1 MPAPSQSSDERRPS
15 PKALLELAGK
25 ENAGKLK
32 VFLGAAPGVGKTYA
46 MLGSARAQKAE
57 GVDVVVGVVETHG
70 RSETAALL
78 EGLEVLAR
86 RPVAYRNRTLME
98 FDVDAALARKPELL
112 LVDEFAH
119 TNAPGSLHAKRY
131 QDVEEILRAGVDVW
145 TTLNI
150 QHLESLTDVVE
161 RITGVTVRET
171 VPDKVIERADEIV
184 VVDLPPDELI
194 ERLHEG
200 KVYLPENARRAID
213 QFFKP
218 GNLTALRE
226 LALRRTADRVDE
238 KMLAHLRQ
246 SAIEGAWPTAER
258 LLVCVGSDEF
268 SEKVV
273 RTASRMAAALKSPWV
288 ALQLQTIE
296 PQASGRNARRR
307 SEKALRLAERLGADV
322 VRVTG
327 KDMVAEI
334 LRYARRNN
342 ITQIV
347 VGRSGSSWLSRL
359 AGRSLSEALIADA
372 KDIAVTVIAPDQ
384 PRAWRWWRPP
394 ELPALANAFLSSSVA
409 VAVATLAGI
418 GLSRLTPLPNVSL
431 LYLLGVLGC
440 ALRFGTGS
448 AISASVLSFLAYNFF
463 FIEPTLTFT
472 VAKPHE
478 LVSLFVLLAVA
489 MIAGGLA
496 GRLRERTDA
505 IFERAIETQALYDF
519 SRKLSGA
526 GTLDDVIWTLAKQA
540 ALTVKGSSIILL
552 HDGRDL
558 AIRGGWPP
566 EDTLPTADWA
576 AARWA
581 FREGQPAGRFTGT
594 MPNARYHFRPL
605 GSSDGPRGVMG
616 VEPEDKDD
624 HLPGA
629 TEAALQAL
637 SDQATIALERTL
649 LVEEAAKSEAAI
661 ESERLR
667 SALLSSISHDLRT
680 PLSSIVGSV
689 SSLRTLGE
697 RIPKED
703 RADLLMTIEEEA
715 SRLSRF
721 VSNLLDMTRLEA
733 GALDIRKDWV
743 DIADCAR
750 GAVAR
755 AQKSFPKRR
764 TELKLAAGL
773 PLIRGDAALLEQ
785 VVFNLLDNADKYPG
799 PASVTQVSVARAGN
813 LVVLSVTDQGSGI
826 PPDAQRRVFEKFY
839 RVGHGDGRA
848 PGTGLGLSICEG
860 IVKGMGGSI
869 RVESPASG
877 GMGTRIVVELP
888 IPAQPAEDPSGGGA
902 K

>member
-1 MPAPSQSSDERRPS
+1 MAKSTESTDERRPS

-25 ENAGKLK
+25 EHTGKLK

-46 MLGSARAQKAE
+46 MLSAAQAQKSE
-57 GVDVVVGVVETHG
+57 NVDVVVGLVETHG
-70 RSETAALL
+70 RAETAVLL
-78 EGLEVLAR
+78 DGLEVLAR
-86 RPVAYRNRTLME
+86 RPVAYRNHTLME

-131 QDVEEILRAGVDVW
+131 QDVEEILRAGIDVW

-150 QHLESLTDVVE
+150 QHLESLGDVVE
-161 RITGVTVRET
+161 RITGIKIRET
-171 VPDKVIERADEIV
+171 VPDKVLERADEIV

-258 LLVCVGSDEF
+258 LLVCVGSDEL
-268 SEKVV
+268 SETVV

-288 ALQLQTIE
+288 ALQLQSVE
-296 PQASGRNARRR
+296 PEAAGRTARRR
-307 SEKALRLAERLGADV
+307 SEKALRLAERLGADI

-334 LRYARRNN
+334 FRYARRNN

-347 VGRSGSSWLSRL
+347 VGRSVSSLLSRL
-359 AGRSLSEALIADA
+359 AGRSLSDALIADA
-372 KDIAVTVIAPDQ
+372 KDIAITVIAADQ
-384 PRAWRWWRPP
+384 PRNWSWQPP
-394 ELPALANAFLSSSVA
+394 QLPAVATALLTSSVA
-409 VAVATLAGI
+409 VVAATLAGV
-418 GLSRLTPLPNVSL
+418 GLSQVTPLPNVSL

-448 AISASVLSFLAYNFF
+448 AISASILSFLAYNFF

-478 LVSLFVLLAVA
+478 LVSLFVFLAVA
-489 MIAGGLA
+489 MLTGGLA
-496 GRLRERTDA
+496 GRLRERTGA

-526 GTLDDVIWTLAKQA
+526 GKLDDVVWALAKQA
-540 ALTVKGSSIILL
+540 AQTVKGSSIILL
-552 HDGRDL
+552 SDGKDL
-558 AIRGGWPP
+558 TIRGGWPP
-566 EDTLPTADWA
+566 EDTLPTPDWA

-581 FREGQPAGRFTGT
+581 FKEHQAAGRFTGT

-605 GSSDGPRGVMG
+605 GSSDDPRGVLG
-616 VEPEDKDD
+616 VDPGEKDD

-637 SDQATIALERTL
+637 SDQAAIALERTL
-649 LVEEAAKSEAAI
+649 LVEEAAKSEAAA

-689 SSLRTLGE
+689 TSLRMLGD
-697 RIPKED
+697 RMTRED
-703 RADLLMTIEEEA
+703 RADLLSTIEEEA
-715 SRLSRF
+715 TRLSRF

-743 DIADCAR
+743 DIADAAR

-755 AQKSFPKRR
+755 AQKGSPGRKI
-764 TELKLAAGL
+764 ELKLASDL

-785 VVFNLLDNADKYPG
+785 VVFNLLDNADKYGG
-799 PASVTQVSVARAGN
+799 PASITQVKVAHDKDSVE
-813 LVVLSVTDQGSGI
+813 LSVTDQGPGI
-826 PPDAQRRVFEKFY
+826 PPDALERVFEKFY

-848 PGTGLGLSICEG
+848 PGTGLGLSICQG
-860 IVKGMGGSI
+860 IIKAMGGTI
-869 RVESPASG
+869 RAESPVAG
-877 GMGTRIVVELP
+877 GKGTCMIIRLP
-888 IPAQPAEDPSGGGA
+888 VPAQAA

>member
-1 MPAPSQSSDERRPS
+1 
-15 PKALLELAGK
+15 LLA
-25 ENAGKLK
+25 
-32 VFLGAAPGVGKTYA
+32 
-46 MLGSARAQKAE
+46 
-57 GVDVVVGVVETHG
+57 
-70 RSETAALL
+70 
-78 EGLEVLAR
+78 
-86 RPVAYRNRTLME
+86 
-98 FDVDAALARKPELL
+98 
-112 LVDEFAH
+112 
-119 TNAPGSLHAKRY
+119 
-131 QDVEEILRAGVDVW
+131 
-145 TTLNI
+145 
-150 QHLESLTDVVE
+150 
-161 RITGVTVRET
+161 
-171 VPDKVIERADEIV
+171 
-184 VVDLPPDELI
+184 
-194 ERLHEG
+194 
-200 KVYLPENARRAID
+200 
-213 QFFKP
+213 
-218 GNLTALRE
+218 
-226 LALRRTADRVDE
+226 
-238 KMLAHLRQ
+238 
-246 SAIEGAWPTAER
+246 
-258 LLVCVGSDEF
+258 
-268 SEKVV
+268 
-273 RTASRMAAALKSPWV
+273 
-288 ALQLQTIE
+288 
-296 PQASGRNARRR
+296 
-307 SEKALRLAERLGADV
+307 
-322 VRVTG
+322 
-327 KDMVAEI
+327 
-334 LRYARRNN
+334 
-342 ITQIV
+342 
-347 VGRSGSSWLSRL
+347 
-359 AGRSLSEALIADA
+359 
-372 KDIAVTVIAPDQ
+372 
-384 PRAWRWWRPP
+384 
-394 ELPALANAFLSSSVA
+394 
-409 VAVATLAGI
+409 
-418 GLSRLTPLPNVSL
+418 
-431 LYLLGVLGC
+431 VLGC

-448 AISASVLSFLAYNFF
+448 AISASLLSFLAYNFF

-478 LVSLFVLLAVA
+478 LVSLFVFLAVA
-489 MIAGGLA
+489 MVIGGLA
-496 GRLRERTDA
+496 GRLRERTAA
-505 IFERAIETQALYDF
+505 IFESAIETQALYDF

-526 GTLDDVIWTLAKQA
+526 GTLDDVVWALAKQA
-540 ALTVKGSSIILL
+540 SQTVKGSSIILL

-566 EDTLPTADWA
+566 EDTLPTPDWA

-581 FREGQPAGRFTGT
+581 FRERQPAGRFTGT
-594 MPNARYHFRPL
+594 MPNARYHFLPL
-605 GSSDGPRGVMG
+605 GPPDGLRGVLG

-624 HLPGA
+624 HLPQA
-629 TEAALQAL
+629 TEAALRAL
-637 SDQATIALERTL
+637 GDQATIALERTL

-697 RIPKED
+697 RMPKED

-799 PASVTQVSVARAGN
+799 PASVSQVSVARAGN

-869 RVESPASG
+869 RVESPVAG

-888 IPAQPAEDPSGGGA
+888 IPAQPTEDPSGGGA